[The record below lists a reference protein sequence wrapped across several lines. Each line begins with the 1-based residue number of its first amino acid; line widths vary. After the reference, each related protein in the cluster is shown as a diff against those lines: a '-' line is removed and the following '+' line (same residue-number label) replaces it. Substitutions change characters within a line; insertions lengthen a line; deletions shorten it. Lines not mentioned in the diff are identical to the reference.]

1 MANKTGNKALAAI
14 YAEALYEAAQS
25 ANVLEQVKAELVA
38 LREVIARSPKLEGML
53 VSPTIS
59 FENKRKVIDTTFAKF
74 SKITRNFLTVLVDR
88 KRATVLDTVATEF
101 QSLANKKAGIARVD
115 VKSARA
121 LDAGEREKLESLLK
135 KRLNKTIEL
144 HEHVHPELLGGL
156 VLQHEDRL
164 WDASVVHVLGRMVEK
179 MEELKVM
186 ANVLKE

>member
-1 MANKTGNKALAAI
+1 
-14 YAEALYEAAQS
+14 
-25 ANVLEQVKAELVA
+25 
-38 LREVIARSPKLEGML
+38 ML
-53 VSPTIS
+53 VSPTVT

-135 KRLNKTIEL
+135 KRLNKTIDL

>member
-38 LREVIARSPKLEGML
+38 LREIIARSPKLEGML
-53 VSPTIS
+53 VSPTVT

>member
-1 MANKTGNKALAAI
+1 VANKTGNKALAAI

-38 LREVIARSPKLEGML
+38 LREIIARSPKLEGML
-53 VSPTIS
+53 VSPTVT

>member
-38 LREVIARSPKLEGML
+38 LREILARSPRLEGML
-53 VSPTIS
+53 VSPTVT

-135 KRLNKTIEL
+135 KRLNKTIDL

>member
-1 MANKTGNKALAAI
+1 VANKTGNKALAAI

-38 LREVIARSPKLEGML
+38 LREILARSPRLEGML
-53 VSPTIS
+53 VSPTVT

-135 KRLNKTIEL
+135 KRLNKTIDL